1 MEIRNPGGRQ
11 AVAVNVPMNARMIA
25 RAVPTPATLG
35 AWLGLGYCLFLLLVL
50 G

>member
-1 MEIRNPGGRQ
+1 MT
-11 AVAVNVPMNARMIA
+11 A
-25 RAVPTPATLG
+25 RAANIQGTLG